1 MFATLLTLTFLALA
15 MLAMAVIAASLAKG
29 FAAAVTLRQ
38 QLALCGDAR
47 RVTIR
52 HEHIR
57 ARPAVMARSTR
68 RPVRPLTLPAQSRQL
83 EAA

>member
-1 MFATLLTLTFLALA
+1 MFATLLTLTFLAIA
-15 MLAMAVIAASLAKG
+15 ALAMAVIAASLAKG
-29 FAAAVTLRQ
+29 FAAAITLRQ

-52 HEHIR
+52 HERIR
-57 ARPAVMARSTR
+57 ARPLVTVRATR
-68 RPVRPLTLPAQSRQL
+68 RPVRPPTLPAQPRQL